1 MPSCSAITSTL
12 PASNIIRRIYPP
24 ADEVC
29 LLAGP
34 ERPLAQVT
42 QDTSAWP
49 ELNVCWLVGMSLALL
64 AISVGVPTIVGMRRN
79 AQDHNST
86 ARRRGGDSCPSAA
99 QPICESFHTFP
110 WGSQTRLLVCTNP
123 DCAKVLRLIRFGGHL
138 SKGEYDVHTDGRDD
152 QKPASPPT
160 V

>member
-86 ARRRGGDSCPSAA
+86 ARRRGGDSCPECGTTDLRVLSHLPVGQPDPAA
-99 QPICESFHTFP
+99 
-110 WGSQTRLLVCTNP
+110 RLHQSR
-123 DCAKVLRLIRFGGHL
+123 LRQGFG
-138 SKGEYDVHTDGRDD
+138 
-152 QKPASPPT
+152 
-160 V
+160 

>member
-12 PASNIIRRIYPP
+12 PASNIIRRVYPP

-49 ELNVCWLVGMSLALL
+49 ELNVCWLVGMSLDPTCDLRR
-64 AISVGVPTIVGMRRN
+64 VPDNHRDATKRSGSQLNR
-79 AQDHNST
+79 T
-86 ARRRGGDSCPSAA
+86 PTRRRELSRVR
-99 QPICESFHTFP
+99 H
-110 WGSQTRLLVCTNP
+110 N
-123 DCAKVLRLIRFGGHL
+123 RF
-138 SKGEYDVHTDGRDD
+138 
-152 QKPASPPT
+152 ASP
-160 V
+160 